1 MYVHTLLLLMIMIM
15 IMIMIKSGL
24 KDEHKIALIV
34 NANDENEIGKC

>member
-15 IMIMIKSGL
+15 IQSGL